1 MQNAPGVT
9 FVMKEMVKHLF
20 HLVLINALS
29 LFVVRK
35 RTKSGAE
42 YNIKLIGLPIY
53 YYKSCAAVIGMLFDV
68 IAILIVFTIE
78 IDIDIMVVIAALFI
92 CIGTG
97 RQIFASAL
105 DVVTTNLNAFL
116 SSWASTLLLLA
127 KNRLMV
133 TTTDW
138 RSIESRVELILMSR
152 GLEYN
157 LPVKL
162 EGVKP
167 ESQQILLEYLDEHKW
182 ELEYQQAITDDDSSC
197 LAFFEYST
205 KKMREKLQICDEL
218 EDIQERSGG
227 VNAIILIAV
236 GTLIWLIS

>member
-9 FVMKEMVKHLF
+9 FIIKEMVKHLF
-20 HLVLINALS
+20 NLLFVNALFIF
-29 LFVVRK
+29 LVRK

-42 YNIKLIGLPIY
+42 YNIKLIGQPTNY
-53 YYKSCAAVIGMLFDV
+53 FKYSAAVIGISFAV
-68 IAILIVFTIE
+68 IAILIVIVFDQNVMI
-78 IDIDIMVVIAALFI
+78 VIAAIFI
-92 CIGTG
+92 SLGTG

-105 DVVTTNLNAFL
+105 DVVTTNLNAFV

-138 RSIESRVELILMSR
+138 RSIESRVELILISR
-152 GLEYN
+152 RLEYN
-157 LPVKL
+157 LPFKL
-162 EGVKP
+162 DGVTP

-182 ELEYQQAITDDDSSC
+182 ELECQQAITDDDSSY
-197 LAFFEYST
+197 LAFFQYAT
-205 KKMREKLQICDEL
+205 KQMREKLQIYDEL
-218 EDIQERSGG
+218 EDLQERSGG
-227 VNAIILIAV
+227 VNAVILIAL

>member
-9 FVMKEMVKHLF
+9 FVMKEMVKHLANLLF
-20 HLVLINALS
+20 VNALFIF
-29 LFVVRK
+29 LVRK

-42 YNIKLIGLPIY
+42 YNIKLIGQPTNY
-53 YYKSCAAVIGMLFDV
+53 FKFGAAVIGISFAV
-68 IAILIVFTIE
+68 IAILIVMVFTQNVMIL
-78 IDIDIMVVIAALFI
+78 IAAVFI
-92 CIGTG
+92 SLGTG

-105 DVVTTNLNAFL
+105 DVVTTNLNAFV

-138 RSIESRVELILMSR
+138 HSIEGRVELILISR
-152 GLEYN
+152 RLEYN
-157 LPVKL
+157 LPFKL
-162 EGVKP
+162 EGVTPK
-167 ESQQILLEYLDEHKW
+167 SQQILLEYLDEHKW

-197 LAFFEYST
+197 LAFFQYAT
-205 KKMREKLQICDEL
+205 KQMREKLKIYDEL
-218 EDIQERSGG
+218 EELQERSGG
-227 VNAIILIAV
+227 VNAVILIAL